1 MNAATATKSPWLI
14 AVAATLAT
22 FMEVLDT
29 TIVNVSLSHIAGT
42 LGAAS
47 EESTWVLTAYL
58 VANAIVLPLSGWLS
72 DVFGRKKFF
81 MGCIIGFTVAS
92 FLCGAALTLPM
103 LIFFRLMQGLS
114 GGGLQPTQQ
123 AIIVDAFPPEKRGM
137 AFGIVGITMIV
148 APVLGPTLGGLI
160 TDNFSWRWIFFINI
174 PFGIL
179 ALFAIGKL
187 LPPDTVSKEKKHR
200 KVDYIGLSLIALS
213 IGALQIMLDK
223 GQTEDWF
230 HSELIVVCTVISAI
244 AAIGAVFWMLRQT
257 TPIVELRL
265 LKDKSFAISCVIIF
279 FTGFS
284 LYGGA
289 AILPM
294 LLQSEFGYSS
304 TLAGYV
310 ISPGAFLLIFLMPM
324 MGKLMGYVQARYLIF
339 IGMMLTSVGMWH
351 SMFLTP
357 QLNYETFVWIRI
369 TQVLGLPFLF
379 IPTSTMAFLRV
390 PPHLNNKASAFYALC
405 RNIGGSV
412 GIALAVTY
420 VLRRQQVHQNFLSE
434 KMSMY
439 NPDFRSFL
447 EGTAQAIGGSTD
459 IAMQKIYREMLH
471 QASILSYSDVYQG
484 LALIV
489 MMVAMLAFFMP
500 ANNPKAGRGK
510 PPAMDH

>member
-1 MNAATATKSPWLI
+1 MNAAAAKSPWLI

-72 DVFGRKKFF
+72 DVFGRKRFF
-81 MGCIIGFTVAS
+81 MCCIFGFTIAS
-92 FLCGAALTLPM
+92 FLCGASLSLPM

-123 AIIVDAFPPEKRGM
+123 AIILDSFPPEKRGM

-187 LPPDTVSKEKKHR
+187 LPTDVVPEEKKHR
-200 KVDYIGLSLIALS
+200 KIDYIGLSLIALC

-230 HSELIVVCTVISAI
+230 HSDLIIICAVISA
-244 AAIGAVFWMLRQT
+244 AAAVFAIFWMLRQKA
-257 TPIVELRL
+257 PVIELRL
-265 LKDKSFAISCVIIF
+265 LKDKSYAIACIIIF
-279 FTGFS
+279 ATGFT

-289 AILPM
+289 AILPL

-310 ISPGAFLLIFLMPM
+310 LSPGAFLLIFLMPL

-339 IGMMLTSVGMWH
+339 IGMLLTSVGMWH

-357 QLNYETFVWIRI
+357 QLNYETFVWIRV

-379 IPTSTMAFLRV
+379 IPASTMAFLRV

-434 KMSMY
+434 KLSLY
-439 NPDFRSFL
+439 NPDFRVFL
-447 EGTAQAIGGSTD
+447 ESTANAIGSTD
-459 IAMQKIYREMLH
+459 IAMQRIYRELLH
-471 QASILSYSDVYQG
+471 QASILSYADVYEA
-484 LALIV
+484 LAVIV
-489 MMVAMLAFFMP
+489 LVVASLTFFMP
-500 ANNPKAGRGK
+500 SNNPKAGRGK
-510 PPAMDH
+510 PPALDH